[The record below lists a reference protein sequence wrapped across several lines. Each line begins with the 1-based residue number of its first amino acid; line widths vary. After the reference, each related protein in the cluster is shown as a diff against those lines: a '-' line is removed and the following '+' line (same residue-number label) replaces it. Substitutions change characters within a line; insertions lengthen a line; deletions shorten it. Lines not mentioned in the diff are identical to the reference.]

1 MNNGSAEAWMK
12 MGEKRAIET
21 YVFNYTSNNEIE
33 KYEEEDLV
41 DSKKSKD
48 RMAKI
53 ENYQLKIQA
62 NGQIVSLERNLT
74 NGFNNDSDLNLLGW
88 SPLLRLGKK
97 SGALGYKTLLYLPK
111 SSNEFVIIRN
121 MKFLSFI

>member
-21 YVFNYTSNNEIE
+21 YVFNYRSNNEIE

-53 ENYQLKIQA
+53 ENYQLKIQS

-74 NGFNNDSDLNLLGW
+74 NGFNNDSDLNLLG
-88 SPLLRLGKK
+88 
-97 SGALGYKTLLYLPK
+97 
-111 SSNEFVIIRN
+111 
-121 MKFLSFI
+121 